1 MQGSAPACRTCVS
14 KKQQILMHFACFEFA
29 VRLDELHADICSCM
43 LGMRNK
49 KRFRMRDARLEF
61 VVR

>member
-1 MQGSAPACRTCVS
+1 
-14 KKQQILMHFACFEFA
+14 MHFACFEFA